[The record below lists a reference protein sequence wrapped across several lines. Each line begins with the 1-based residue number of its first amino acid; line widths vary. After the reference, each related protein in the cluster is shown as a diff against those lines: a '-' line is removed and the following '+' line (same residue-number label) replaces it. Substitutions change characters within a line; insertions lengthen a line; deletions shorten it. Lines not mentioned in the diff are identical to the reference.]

1 MKILATDVLMV
12 PGTIILLVFCIV
24 LLILLLMQ
32 NKKMADVDKRLRRLM
47 RGKTASS
54 LESEIIHLFEAND
67 VLTENA
73 HDLQRRMD
81 TQEQIIETCFRK
93 SGLVKYDAFNQM
105 GGKLSFA
112 LALLKED
119 NNGIILNSV
128 HSPEG
133 NYTYVKEVKEGRC
146 DLELSSEE
154 EKALNSALSTR

>member
-1 MKILATDVLMV
+1 MGLTLLLSLILILAL
-12 PGTIILLVFCIV
+12 C
-24 LLILLLMQ
+24 LLIYAAVGLIQ
-32 NKKMADVDKRLRRLM
+32 NKKLKDIDKRLHRLM

-81 TQEQIIETCFRK
+81 AQEQIIETCYRK

-119 NNGIILNSV
+119 NNGMILNSV

-154 EKALNSALSTR
+154 ERALNSALSTR